1 VFKSTNAGGS
11 WAGANTGLTELEIL
25 ALAMDPTT
33 PERLFVGTLYGGVF
47 KSTNSGASW
56 TAANS
61 GLTNLTV
68 NALAIDPSSPA
79 TLYAATDGGGV
90 FKSTDSGGN
99 WAALNTGLTNLSI
112 YALAFDPTGVTTL
125 YAGLWGG
132 SVWQLSGA
140 EQGFYT
146 VPPCRVFDT
155 RDPLL
160 GGPTALGGGSTTP
173 VLIAGQCGF
182 PSTATAAALN
192 VAMTAASAPGFL
204 TLFPVGSPQPLVSVI
219 NYAPG
224 QTRANNAVAPLGPSG
239 ALNVFVGQATGDV
252 HVIVDVTG
260 YFR

>member
-1 VFKSTNAGGS
+1 LVGTFGGGVFKSTNAG
-11 WAGANTGLTELEIL
+11 
-25 ALAMDPTT
+25 
-33 PERLFVGTLYGGVF
+33 
-47 KSTNSGASW
+47 ASW
-56 TAANS
+56 TPADT
-61 GLTNLTV
+61 GLPNLAI
-68 NALAIDPSSPA
+68 NALAIDPSNPA
-79 TLYAATDGGGV
+79 TFFAGTMGGGV
-90 FKSTDSGGN
+90 FKSTDSGGT
-99 WAALNTGLTNLSI
+99 WAAINTGLTNLSI
-112 YALAFDPTGVTTL
+112 TALALDPNGVTPL

-132 SVWQLSGA
+132 GVWQLNES

-192 VAMTAASAPGFL
+192 VTMTAASAPGFL
-204 TLFPVGSPQPLVSVI
+204 TLFPVGSPQPLVSGI